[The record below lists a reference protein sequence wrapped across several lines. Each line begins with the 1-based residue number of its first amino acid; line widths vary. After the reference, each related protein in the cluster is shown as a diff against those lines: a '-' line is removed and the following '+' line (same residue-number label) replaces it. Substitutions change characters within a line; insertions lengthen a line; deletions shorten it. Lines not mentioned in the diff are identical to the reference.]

1 MPHNIVIQKYHRKQK
16 IHIYLI
22 KLEIIFDLHNH
33 NLYPAELCEMFVITA
48 FKVKDVKLLFT
59 KSIFIVSIICFDAY
73 LTTALHKT
81 HESI

>member
-33 NLYPAELCEMFVITA
+33 NLYPAEVCEMFVIAA

>member
-1 MPHNIVIQKYHRKQK
+1 MTHNIVIQKYNRKQK

-59 KSIFIVSIICFDAY
+59 KSIFIVSIICFDKY
-73 LTTALHKT
+73 LTMALHIT